1 MQIADSSA
9 GTFAL
14 TSDGGVIARS
24 CTAMSTAASFI
35 ASNNR

>member
-14 TSDGGVIARS
+14 ASAGGVISRS
-24 CTAMSTAASFI
+24 FTATVTAASFI
-35 ASNNR
+35 ASNSR